1 MNKGEKSVEIFL
13 THRTRKWEQMMNAYL
28 FLVGAIIFEVVGTL
42 LLPATQN
49 FSKILPSI
57 ALTISYLLSF
67 YFLSFAVN
75 KLPLAIV
82 YASWA
87 GMGILLIAIL
97 SYFFYKQALG
107 WQAIV
112 GLLLIVIGVTLVNV
126 YKTQQIYQ

>member
-1 MNKGEKSVEIFL
+1 
-13 THRTRKWEQMMNAYL
+13 
-28 FLVGAIIFEVVGTL
+28 VGTL
-42 LLPATQN
+42 LLPTTQN

-126 YKTQQIYQ
+126 YKT